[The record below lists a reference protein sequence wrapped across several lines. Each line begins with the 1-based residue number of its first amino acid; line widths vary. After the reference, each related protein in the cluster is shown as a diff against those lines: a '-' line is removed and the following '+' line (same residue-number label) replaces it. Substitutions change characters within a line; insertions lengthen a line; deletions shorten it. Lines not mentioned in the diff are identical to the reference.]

1 MPWSKFIIIPL
12 FITLQAFLLMLISPF
27 VPFTSKE
34 VAAVAGH
41 GLLVWVAFQAW
52 AVYFMGG
59 GSVKMGVKSVI
70 GYAGGIAASICIFK
84 AAAFLDP
91 FLTIGGTPFGLYL
104 IVGVVAGL
112 LVCLGRF
119 PTIDFVPAYFVG
131 AGVFF
136 ALTGYLKAPANLDQ
150 FTWWLKLAAP
160 EMTACVVGLAFGW
173 GSVTFQTWY
182 EGKVA
187 REAAQTEVDAK
198 AVCRAEAE
206 TGSRP

>member
-12 FITLQAFLLMLISPF
+12 FIALQAFILMVISPY

-34 VAAVAGH
+34 VAKVAGP

-59 GSVKMGVKSVI
+59 GSVKMGLKSLI
-70 GYAGGIAASICIFK
+70 GYAGGIAASIAIFK
-84 AAAFLDP
+84 ASAALSC
-91 FLTIGGTPFGLYL
+91 LTLGGTPFGLYL
-104 IVGVVAGL
+104 IVGAVAGF

-119 PTIDFVPAYFVG
+119 PGIDFVPAYFVG

-136 ALTGYLKAPANLDQ
+136 ALTGYLKQPVDVDQ

-160 EMTACVVGLAFGW
+160 EMMGCIVGLFFGW

-182 EGKVA
+182 EGKVNRETTQAEVREPELA
-187 REAAQTEVDAK
+187 R
-198 AVCRAEAE
+198 
-206 TGSRP
+206 

>member
-12 FITLQAFLLMLISPF
+12 FITLQAFILMLISPY

-34 VAAVAGH
+34 VAAVAGP

-59 GSVKMGVKSVI
+59 GSVKMGVKSLI
-70 GYAGGIAASICIFK
+70 GYAGGIAASIGIFK
-84 AAAFLDP
+84 ASAALSC
-91 FLTIGGTPFGLYL
+91 LTLGGTPFGLYL
-104 IVGVVAGL
+104 IVGMVAGL

-119 PTIDFVPAYFVG
+119 PSIDFVPAYFVG

-136 ALTGYLKAPANLDQ
+136 ALTGYLKQPAGVDQ
-150 FTWWLKLAAP
+150 ITWWLKLAAP
-160 EMTACVVGLAFGW
+160 EMMGCFTGLFFGW

-182 EGKVA
+182 EGKVS
-187 REAAQTEVDAK
+187 REAAQAGALEKELVH
-198 AVCRAEAE
+198 
-206 TGSRP
+206 